1 MKDLNLWILIG
12 LGLLAFYLIKRS
24 TLISADRA
32 RSLFAEGAQVIDVR
46 SAGEF
51 SSGHLP
57 MAANLPLDEIGR
69 RLPEFIPDR
78 NRVILLHCLSGTR
91 SGIAQ
96 VQLRRMGYTRVYNLG
111 SLDRAR
117 TLLSP
122 QG

>member
-12 LGLLAFYLIKRS
+12 LGLLAFFVIKRS

-32 RSLFAEGAQVIDVR
+32 RTLFAAGAQVIDVR

-51 SSGHLP
+51 ASGHLP
-57 MAANLPLDEIGR
+57 MASNIPLDEMGR
-69 RLPEFIPDR
+69 RVPELIPDR

-91 SGIAQ
+91 SGIGR
-96 VQLRRMGYTRVYNLG
+96 VQLRRMGYTQVYNLG
-111 SLDRAR
+111 SLERAR
-117 TLLSP
+117 KLLSP